1 MQLERQIESLSHI
14 LIWIQNQAQMQKNDF
29 KKKFFQG
36 NE

>member
-1 MQLERQIESLSHI
+1 MQLERQIESLSHT
-14 LIWIQNQAQMQKNDF
+14 LIWIQNQVQMQKNDF